1 MSETE
6 FWYISPRAF
15 YNKVRGFNQL
25 KQAEY
30 EIIRLQT
37 VELLNVQIKNRIKN
51 PSQLWRFPWE
61 KKNIKVDKE
70 SAKHRAKRAAEK
82 IDRIEKRHGTNDRDI
97 II

>member
-37 VELLNVQIKNRIKN
+37 VELLNIQMDKKHMIKSPDK
-51 PSQLWRFPWE
+51 LWKFPWE
-61 KKNIKVDKE
+61 KQRVGIE
-70 SAKHRAKRAAEK
+70 LAKRKAKYFEEK
-82 IDRIEKRHGTNDRDI
+82 IKRIEARHGNT
-97 II
+97 